1 MIIIREALPGDSL
14 KIAGFQV
21 EMARE
26 TENLDLDA
34 AVVRKGVDA
43 VFADKSKGSYYI
55 AESGGFVIAS
65 LLTTYEWSDWRNGM
79 IVWLQS
85 VYVLPEFR
93 KKGIFNELFMYIK
106 QMVEADPT
114 YFGIRLY
121 VDNTNEQ
128 AIQVYRKCGMDGDH
142 YRLFEWMS
150 PG

>member
-1 MIIIREALPGDSL
+1 MIIIRKALPGDSL

-21 EMARE
+21 EMAKE
-26 TENLDLDA
+26 TENLDLDT